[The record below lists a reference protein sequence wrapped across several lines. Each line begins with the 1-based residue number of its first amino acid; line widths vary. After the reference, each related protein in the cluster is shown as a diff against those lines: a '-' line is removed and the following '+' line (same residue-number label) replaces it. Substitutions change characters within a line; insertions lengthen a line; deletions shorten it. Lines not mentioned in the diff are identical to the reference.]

1 MNQADSNNFNRR
13 LFLGV
18 DGGQSKTE
26 AIIADEHGC
35 ALGRGL
41 GGPSNHAERPGGR
54 ERLRNAVADSV
65 GEALSKAG
73 LDPLESTIFSSA
85 HFGMTG
91 GADYKEEII
100 GELVK
105 ADHLA
110 VGHDAPTALFGATAG
125 KPGIVVIAGTGSVI
139 YGLNA
144 TGDTV
149 KIGGLGYMFSDEGS
163 GFWLAA
169 QTVRLAIKEHDGLLP
184 NAGLQRLVLDFFGY
198 NSIREMTND
207 YYHEKIER
215 DDLARLARAAHD
227 AALDGNDVIRRQ
239 IEYGVDVLVA
249 SVKKAAE
256 RLDLEPGFPVA
267 GVGGIFRGELMKT
280 LFVERLRSE
289 LPSAV
294 FTEPRFGPAIGAVL
308 MAYREAGVAQH
319 HDLLDNLERTSTL

>member
-1 MNQADSNNFNRR
+1 
-13 LFLGV
+13 
-18 DGGQSKTE
+18 
-26 AIIADEHGC
+26 
-35 ALGRGL
+35 
-41 GGPSNHAERPGGR
+41 
-54 ERLRNAVADSV
+54 
-65 GEALSKAG
+65 
-73 LDPLESTIFSSA
+73 
-85 HFGMTG
+85 
-91 GADYKEEII
+91 
-100 GELVK
+100 
-105 ADHLA
+105 
-110 VGHDAPTALFGATAG
+110 
-125 KPGIVVIAGTGSVI
+125 
-139 YGLNA
+139 
-144 TGDTV
+144 
-149 KIGGLGYMFSDEGS
+149 MFSDEGS

-184 NAGLQRLVLDFFGY
+184 NAGLQRLVLEFFGY
-198 NSIREMTND
+198 ETIREMTND

-319 HDLLDNLERTSTL
+319 DDLLDNLERTSTL